1 MGPFSTSKTFPYS
14 INDLT
19 PVAKDVMD
27 SFASDGFEVH
37 SQHTL
42 TGGWIISIRKG
53 GIFKMVLGLK
63 TALKIEID
71 PMANG
76 VTARA
81 SIGIFGQQAI
91 PTVISM
97 LFFWPVLVT
106 QIWGLAQQS
115 NLDDR
120 AVSMVETSL
129 KRLSE
134 NASLKTGPS
143 GMREEEGKSFC
154 SECGSKYPAM
164 AKFCPNCGSPV

>member
-1 MGPFSTSKTFPYS
+1 MGPFSTSKTFPYP

-27 SFASDGFEVH
+27 SFMSDDFEVH
-37 SQHTL
+37 SEQTL
-42 TGGWIISIRKG
+42 TGGWVISVRKG

-63 TALKIEID
+63 TALKIEIES
-71 PMANG
+71 MANG
-76 VTARA
+76 VTATA

-91 PTVISM
+91 PTIISM
-97 LFFWPVLVT
+97 LLFWPVLVT

-120 AVSMVETSL
+120 AISMIETSL
-129 KRLSE
+129 KRHSE
-134 NASLKTGPS
+134 NSSLKKDTP
-143 GMREEEGKSFC
+143 MIKKEDNQAFC